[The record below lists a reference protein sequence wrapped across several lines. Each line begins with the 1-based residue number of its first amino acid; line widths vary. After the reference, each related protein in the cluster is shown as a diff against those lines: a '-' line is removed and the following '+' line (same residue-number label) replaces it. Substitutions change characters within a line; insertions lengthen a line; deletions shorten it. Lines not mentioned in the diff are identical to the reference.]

1 MNPHAIL
8 HDLEITDYTEYG
20 EEFIIH
26 TCVFC
31 GNDKK
36 NLQVNFIKRV
46 YNCWVCSAGGTLV
59 DFIVRI
65 KGVTQ
70 KQAIKLYSLKEIDIG
85 RETDVILRELTTRKN
100 RTYNY
105 KQFIIPSR
113 YKLWKGLRGI
123 NKKIVDR
130 YDLGIDDKRDKLVIP
145 VMINRRCVAIIRRSI
160 NRNTRIK
167 YTYSKG
173 FRRNDV
179 LFGQDLLDYDGDYVV
194 LCEGPIDM
202 LKLAQLGLNTVCIL
216 GLHMS
221 IKQVDFI
228 KKMYGNVILALDND
242 DSAIERK
249 VDIIEK
255 LNKYCNIYEMKY
267 DADDPGELTKR
278 SQITA
283 INRVWRI

>member
-1 MNPHAIL
+1 MNSHAIL
-8 HDLEITDYTEYG
+8 HDLGITDYTEYG

-113 YKLWKGLRGI
+113 YKIWKELRGI
-123 NKKIVDR
+123 NKRIVDR
-130 YDLGIDDKRDKLVIP
+130 YDLGVDEKRDKLVIP
-145 VMINRRCVAIIRRSI
+145 VMVNRRCVAIIRRSI
-160 NRNTRIK
+160 NRNTKIK
-167 YTYSKG
+167 YTYTKG
-173 FRRNDV
+173 FKRNDV
-179 LFGQDLLDYDGDYVV
+179 LFGQDLANHDNNYVV
-194 LCEGPIDM
+194 LCEGPIDT
-202 LKLAQLGLNTVCIL
+202 LKLAQLELNSVSIL

-221 IKQVDFI
+221 VKQVDFV
-228 KKMYGNVILALDND
+228 KKMYSDVILALDND
-242 DSAIERK
+242 YSAIERK

-255 LNKYCNIYEMKY
+255 LNRFCSIYQMEY
-267 DADDPGELTKR
+267 DAEDPGELTSK
-278 SQITA
+278 SQIT